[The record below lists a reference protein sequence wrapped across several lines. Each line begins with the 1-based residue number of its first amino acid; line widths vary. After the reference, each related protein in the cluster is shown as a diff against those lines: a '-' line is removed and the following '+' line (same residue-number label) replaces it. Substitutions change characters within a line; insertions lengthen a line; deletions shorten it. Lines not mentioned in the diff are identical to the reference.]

1 MKTISRATLS
11 QLSDQVRK
19 PTYDVGAIETGIVH
33 LGLGAFHRAH
43 QAVYTDDVLQSG
55 DLRWG
60 IVGASLRAADTRDAL
75 QPQDWLYTVA
85 EADQFGER
93 LRVIGSLKDVVVAPE
108 NPAVL
113 IAAMCQPSVKIIS
126 MTVTEKGYCHDPATG
141 ELNEVHPDI
150 QHDLA
155 NPATPRSAPG
165 FIARAIELRR
175 KNNFAPF
182 TVLCC
187 DNLPSNGH
195 TVHKVVSRL
204 GALQNAELGAYIE
217 NEIAFPSTMVDRIVP
232 ATTDQDRT
240 RIAAALG
247 VKDNWPVM
255 TEAFTQWV
263 VEDRFPS
270 GRPDW
275 AATFVSDVGP
285 FETMKLRLLNGS
297 HSCIAYLG
305 YLAGHETVAAAMQ
318 DADLARFVRRLL
330 DEEAAPTLKVPGG
343 TDVEGYKAALI
354 NRFHNPALHHRTWQ
368 IAMDGSQKLPQ
379 RLLGTARDRLK
390 SGASIDCI
398 ALGVAAWMRY
408 VTGTDEKGQP
418 IDVRDPLRDELRKR
432 ADTAGLVASQLA
444 PALLSIEKIFG
455 NDLAENQGFVSS
467 VTAALDSLITQGAS
481 HTLNKMK
488 RQQS

>member
-1 MKTISRATLS
+1 MQALSRAALS
-11 QLSDQVRK
+11 QLPQHVRK
-19 PTYDVGAIETGIVH
+19 PAHDSSQLETGIVH
-33 LGLGAFHRAH
+33 LGVGAFHRAH
-43 QAVYTDDVLQSG
+43 QAVYTDDVIQSG

-60 IVGASLRAADTRDAL
+60 TVGASLRAADTRDAL
-75 QPQDWLYTVA
+75 KPQDWLYMVA
-85 EADQFGER
+85 EADQAGER
-93 LRVIGSLKDVVVAPE
+93 LRVIASLKDVLVAPE
-108 NPAVL
+108 SPEAL

-141 ELNEVHPDI
+141 ELNEAHPDI
-150 QHDLA
+150 LHDLA
-155 NPATPRSAPG
+155 NPASPRSAPG

-175 KNNFAPF
+175 KNNLAPF

-187 DNLPSNGH
+187 DNLPANGH

-204 GALQNAELGAYIE
+204 GALQSADLGAYIG

-232 ATTDQDRT
+232 TTTDQDRQ
-240 RIAAALG
+240 RIAATLG
-247 VKDNWPVM
+247 VKDSWPVM

-270 GRPDW
+270 GRPEW

-318 DADLARFVRRLL
+318 NADLARFVRRLM
-330 DEEAAPTLKVPGG
+330 DEESTPTLNVPSG

-354 NRFHNPALHHRTWQ
+354 NRFQNSALRHRTWQ

-390 SGASIDCI
+390 SGASIDCL

-408 VTGTDEKGQP
+408 ATGVDEKGQP
-418 IDVRDPLRDELRKR
+418 IDVRDPLRDELRRR
-432 ADTAGLVASQLA
+432 ADAAGLVASQLA
-444 PALLSIEKIFG
+444 PALLSIEEIFG
-455 NDLAENQGFVSS
+455 KDLAESQRFVSS
-467 VTAALDSLITQGAS
+467 VTSALDNLITQGAS
-481 HTLNKMK
+481 PTLKAMK
-488 RQQS
+488 GQKS

>member
-1 MKTISRATLS
+1 MKALSRATLS
-11 QLSDQVRK
+11 QLPHQVRK
-19 PTYDVGAIETGIVH
+19 PTYDLAKVETGIVH

-85 EADQFGER
+85 EADQSGER
-93 LRVIGSLKDVVVAPE
+93 LRVIGSLKEVVVAPE
-108 NPAVL
+108 NLTAL

-141 ELNEVHPDI
+141 ELNEAHPDI
-150 QHDLA
+150 IHDIA

-165 FIARAIELRR
+165 FIARAMGLRR
-175 KNNFAPF
+175 KHNLAPF

-240 RIAAALG
+240 RIAASLG
-247 VKDNWPVM
+247 VQDNWPVM

-263 VEDRFPS
+263 VEDRFPI

-275 AATFVSDVGP
+275 AATFVSDVAP

-318 DADLARFVRRLL
+318 DVELARFVRRLM

-343 TDVEGYKAALI
+343 TDIEGYKAALI
-354 NRFHNPALHHRTWQ
+354 NRFHNPALRHLTWQ
-368 IAMDGSQKLPQ
+368 IATDGSQKLPQ

-390 SGASIDCI
+390 SGASIDCVAI
-398 ALGVAAWMRY
+398 GVAAWMRY
-408 VTGTDEKGQP
+408 VTGVDEKGQP
-418 IDVRDPLRDELRKR
+418 IDVRDPLGDELRRR
-432 ADTAGLVASQLA
+432 ADDAGLVASQLS

-455 NDLAENQGFVSS
+455 KDLAENQRFVSS
-467 VTAALDSLITQGAS
+467 VTTALDNLITYGAS
-481 HTLNKMK
+481 NTLKKMK
-488 RQQS
+488 RQHS